1 MVYKSFTFQVI
12 IRLSLLL
19 VAMFCLAFSFFI
31 LERNQL
37 LFTFLVLIIII
48 VFQVINLI
56 RFVSKTNLELSKFL
70 NAIKQSDFSVYYPKT
85 NISNSIDQLHD
96 SFNIILDSFKN
107 ITIDKEVQFSF
118 LQQIVKHLET
128 GIIAIN
134 GNDEIVLMNPAAN
147 KLLNISKPKTW
158 QQLKIRCSKFVEE
171 VDKEPKSGKK
181 LIEIK
186 QLDEKINLSI
196 RSSLNIFID
205 EKFRII
211 TFHNI
216 KTEIE
221 QKEIDA
227 WIKLIRV
234 LNHEIMNSVTPI
246 SSLTE
251 TIIMLLEDNEN
262 NDIRKDSVS
271 KQTISDVLGCA
282 KTILKRSNRLFDFVS
297 EYRKLSK
304 VPFPKPE
311 KLQLKTLFR
320 EVEQLM
326 KAELVGKKIN
336 LIITDHG
343 DDLLINAD
351 PKQIEQVL
359 INLITNSIQAFL
371 NTEKPE
377 IKINSYKKD
386 DEILI
391 VVSDNG
397 CGIENDIIDE
407 IFTPFFS
414 TKANGSGIGLSLS
427 RQIMRMHKAS
437 ISVQSGKN
445 KGTEFVLRF
454 GVCA

>member
-31 LERNQL
+31 LELNQL

-221 QKEIDA
+221 QKEINA

-234 LNHEIMNSVTPI
+234 LNHEIINSVTPI

-297 EYRKLSK
+297 EYRKL
-304 VPFPKPE
+304 
-311 KLQLKTLFR
+311 
-320 EVEQLM
+320 
-326 KAELVGKKIN
+326 
-336 LIITDHG
+336 
-343 DDLLINAD
+343 
-351 PKQIEQVL
+351 
-359 INLITNSIQAFL
+359 
-371 NTEKPE
+371 
-377 IKINSYKKD
+377 
-386 DEILI
+386 
-391 VVSDNG
+391 
-397 CGIENDIIDE
+397 
-407 IFTPFFS
+407 
-414 TKANGSGIGLSLS
+414 
-427 RQIMRMHKAS
+427 
-437 ISVQSGKN
+437 
-445 KGTEFVLRF
+445 
-454 GVCA
+454 

>member
-1 MVYKSFTFQVI
+1 MVYKSFTFQIVF
-12 IRLSLLL
+12 RLCLIL
-19 VAMFCLAFSFFI
+19 VTMFCLVISFFI

-48 VFQVINLI
+48 VFQVIKLI
-56 RFVSKTNLELSKFL
+56 EFVSKTNFELAKFL
-70 NAIKQSDFSVYYPKT
+70 EAIKQSDFSIYYPKK
-85 NISNSIDQLHD
+85 NISNSIDELHE
-96 SFNIILDSFKN
+96 SFNIILDSFKK

-118 LQQIVKHLET
+118 LQQIVKHIET

-134 GNDEIVLMNPAAN
+134 GKDEIVLMNSAAN
-147 KLLNISKPKTW
+147 QLLNISKPKTW
-158 QQLKIRCSKFVEE
+158 QQLKIRCRKFVEE

-186 QLDEKINLSI
+186 QIDEKINLSV
-196 RSSLNIFID
+196 RSSFNIFKN

-216 KTEIE
+216 KSEIE

-251 TIIMLLEDNEN
+251 TIIMLLEESE
-262 NDIRKDSVS
+262 DIDSEQNKVDE
-271 KQTISDVLGCA
+271 QTIIDVLGCA

-297 EYRKLSK
+297 EYRKLTK

-311 KLQLKTLFR
+311 KLQLKKLFH
-320 EVEQLM
+320 EVKQLM
-326 KAELVGKKIN
+326 EAELKAKNIN
-336 LIITDHG
+336 FIINDFNEN
-343 DDLLINAD
+343 LLIKAD

-359 INLITNSIQAFL
+359 INLITNSIQAL
-371 NTEKPE
+371 QGAENPE
-377 IKINSYKKD
+377 ITINSDKIN
-386 DEILI
+386 DEVLI
-391 VVSDNG
+391 SISDNG
-397 CGIENDIIDE
+397 CGIETDIIDE

-414 TKANGSGIGLSLS
+414 TKDAGSGIGLSLS
-427 RQIMRMHKAS
+427 RQIMRMHRAS
-437 ISVQSGKN
+437 ISVRSEKN
-445 KGTEFVLRF
+445 KGSVFILKF
-454 GVCA
+454 

>member
-1 MVYKSFTFQVI
+1 MVYKSFTFKIVF
-12 IRLSLLL
+12 RLSLILA
-19 VAMFCLAFSFFI
+19 VMFCLVFSFFF
-31 LERNQL
+31 LESKQL
-37 LFTFLVLIIII
+37 LFTFLVLLTII
-48 VFQVINLI
+48 VFQIINLI
-56 RFVSKTNLELSKFL
+56 KFVTKTNTELAKFL
-70 NAIKQSDFSVYYPKT
+70 DAIKQSDFSVYYPKKK
-85 NISNSIDQLHD
+85 ISNSIDELHE
-96 SFNIILDSFKN
+96 SFNIILDSFKK

-134 GNDEIVLMNPAAN
+134 GNNEIVIMNQAAID
-147 KLLNISKPKTW
+147 LLNISKPKTW
-158 QQLKIRCSKFVEE
+158 QQLKTRCSKFVEE

-186 QLDEKINLSI
+186 QLDEKINLLL
-196 RSSLNIFID
+196 RSSLNIFKD

-216 KTEIE
+216 KSEIE

-251 TIIMLLEDNEN
+251 TIIMLLEDNEK
-262 NDIRKDSVS
+262 NDIEIDRVN
-271 KQTISDVLGCA
+271 KQTINDVLKCA

-297 EYRKLSK
+297 EYRKLTK

-311 KLQLKTLFR
+311 KIQLKTLFD
-320 EVEQLM
+320 EVEQFM
-326 KAELVGKKIN
+326 KAELISKKIN
-336 LIITDHG
+336 FIINDF
-343 DDLLINAD
+343 DENLWIKVD

-359 INLITNSIQAFL
+359 INLITNSIHALQ
-371 NTEKPE
+371 NTKNPE
-377 IKINSYKKD
+377 ISIYSRKRN

-391 VVSDNG
+391 SVSDNG
-397 CGIENDIIDE
+397 CGIEADFIDE

-414 TKANGSGIGLSLS
+414 TKDNGSGIGLSLS
-427 RQIMRMHKAS
+427 RQIMQMHKAR
-437 ISVQSGKN
+437 ISVRSEKN
-445 KGTEFVLRF
+445 KGTEIVLLF
-454 GVCA
+454 NCL